1 MFCYKCGAEIP
12 EASEF
17 CMKCGTKLS
26 PTPEGNSVQC
36 FENSDTFSKSLDSGV
51 TSKITISDGV
61 LTYKIAFITQK
72 IKFDEITEFEYTR
85 GAALTNGLIKLTAKG
100 VNHTIGFKKEYNDD
114 VEEIQQYLLSINP
127 NMSTAQHKKHI
138 DNSELNEKT
147 DTVRRTTAHQRKK
160 INKQQGIACCPKCG
174 STSLSA
180 DKKGFGVGKAVIG
193 AQLIGGPIGL
203 VAGNLGAKK
212 VRVTC
217 LNCGKQFW
225 AGK

>member
-1 MFCYKCGAEIP
+1 MYCYKCGTEIP
-12 EASEF
+12 DNSEF
-17 CMKCGTKLS
+17 CMKCGTRLS
-26 PTPEGNSVQC
+26 LTPDSTTAQC
-36 FENSDTFSKSLDSGV
+36 SENAETFSKSLDSGV
-51 TSKITISDGV
+51 TSKITVTDGI

-72 IKFDEITEFEYTR
+72 IQLDEITEFEFTR
-85 GAALTNGLIKLTAKG
+85 GTALVNGVIKLTAKG

-114 VEEIQQYLLSINP
+114 VKEIQQYLFSINP
-127 NMSTAQHKKHI
+127 NISTTQYKEHT
-138 DNSELNEKT
+138 DNPEPNEKA
-147 DTVRRTTAHQRKK
+147 DREHRTTAHQRKK

-180 DKKGFGVGKAVIG
+180 DKKGFGIGKAVIG
-193 AQLIGGPIGL
+193 AQLIGNPIGL

>member
-1 MFCYKCGAEIP
+1 MFCYKCGTEIP
-12 EASEF
+12 DNSEF
-17 CMKCGTKLS
+17 CMKCGTNLS
-26 PTPEGNSVQC
+26 LTPNSTTAQC
-36 FENSDTFSKSLDSGV
+36 SESAETFSKSLDSGV
-51 TSKITISDGV
+51 TSKITVIDGI

-72 IKFDEITEFEYTR
+72 IRLDEITEFDFTR
-85 GAALTNGLIKLTAKG
+85 GTALTNGVIKLKAKG
-100 VNHTIGFKKEYNDD
+100 INHTIGFKKEYNDD
-114 VEEIQQYLLSINP
+114 VKEIQQYLLSLNKNI
-127 NMSTAQHKKHI
+127 STVQHKEYA
-138 DNSELNEKT
+138 DNPKPNEKA
-147 DTVRRTTAHQRKK
+147 DKERRTTAHQRKK

-180 DKKGFGVGKAVIG
+180 DKKGFGIGKAVIG
-193 AQLIGGPIGL
+193 AQLIGNPIGL